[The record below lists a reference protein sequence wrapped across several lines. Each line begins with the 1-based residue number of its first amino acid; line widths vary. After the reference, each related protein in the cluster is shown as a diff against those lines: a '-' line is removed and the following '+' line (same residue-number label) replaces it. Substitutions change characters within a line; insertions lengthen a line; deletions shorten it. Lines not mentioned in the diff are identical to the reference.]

1 MTMSELIGVWVARI
15 VGWSIIALSAWVLMR
30 FVRGDR
36 ARGRRRCPRCW
47 YELGRQSDTGSPG
60 EGGPPGDSSRR
71 CSECGFVARSEAM
84 LGRTRRRVRGL
95 ALAAVLA
102 LAGAGIVLAPRVYRE
117 GWASAVPGPV
127 LYWMVPYAGQGA
139 ARSAVDELRSRHKS
153 DLTMWINSES
163 RYVQAFGNA
172 DGDNLGILA
181 TWLDVLGDEKSV
193 TPEDRARALDR
204 AAEAAMRTLSTVS
217 VLGASNDVEQAAQ
230 VLGQTGAATVARAAR
245 LQDWLLGLSDDEFS
259 VASGLVVSSLWSTTA
274 EVPVFAV
281 WAGRLDAMTEEQAR
295 RTLKMSAQVRADHGA
310 MIEVL
315 RRWEQQGADS
325 AMWRRGLA
333 EEFLPILTR
342 RSGG

>member
-1 MTMSELIGVWVARI
+1 
-15 VGWSIIALSAWVLMR
+15 
-30 FVRGDR
+30 
-36 ARGRRRCPRCW
+36 
-47 YELGRQSDTGSPG
+47 
-60 EGGPPGDSSRR
+60 
-71 CSECGFVARSEAM
+71 
-84 LGRTRRRVRGL
+84 
-95 ALAAVLA
+95 
-102 LAGAGIVLAPRVYRE
+102 
-117 GWASAVPGPV
+117 
-127 LYWMVPYAGQGA
+127 
-139 ARSAVDELRSRHKS
+139 
-153 DLTMWINSES
+153 
-163 RYVQAFGNA
+163 
-172 DGDNLGILA
+172 
-181 TWLDVLGDEKSV
+181 
-193 TPEDRARALDR
+193 
-204 AAEAAMRTLSTVS
+204 
-217 VLGASNDVEQAAQ
+217 NDVEQAAQ